1 MALRDSLYLFIM
13 NYTKLEDCLFLL
25 RDCLTC
31 LSGIGV
37 LVFYAFIFVLV
48 HSALVPD
55 RGLPQTPEQRS
66 DTLLVRIERALEV
79 DGRP

>member
-31 LSGIGV
+31 LSGISV
-37 LVFYAFIFVLV
+37 LVFYAFIFVLEITKNF
-48 HSALVPD
+48 
-55 RGLPQTPEQRS
+55 GIYQ
-66 DTLLVRIERALEV
+66 DTKIV
-79 DGRP
+79 